1 MPHAVWRCAL
11 VLLLLA
17 GCTARDD
24 VPSAETLPTAQVAAM
39 PIRATQ
45 IEPRDWPAFRAPVMA
60 YEDAAPLPTLLPT
73 VPAVPQPT
81 VGPGGLAFPLRTER
95 LELGVHAHLFWTNR
109 SLPLRLAREGGFG
122 WIRQQ
127 IHWADQEGPPGVYQW
142 GEELDAIVAATEAA
156 GLKLM
161 LSIVRSPTFYGRFG
175 RDGLPED
182 PAPFGRFVA
191 ALVQRYRGRIHAVQI
206 WNEQNLA
213 HENGGYVSTDDAG
226 RYVELVKV
234 AYAAIKAVDPAVFVV
249 TGAPASTAVNSPGLA
264 ISDVRYYAA
273 MLGYQN
279 GVLRTVTDAIGVHPG
294 GSANPP
300 ETLWPTAPSSAQGWT
315 DHPTFY
321 FRNIEHIRALLE
333 DYQFETMPVW
343 ITEFG
348 WATAND
354 TPGFEFGNQVSL
366 AQQADYLVGALE
378 LVEQRYPWVDAM
390 FVWNLNF
397 AVLRAASGQPRHEQA
412 SFSVLNADY
421 TPRPAYT
428 ALRQA
433 IVGLRERG
441 R

>member
-1 MPHAVWRCAL
+1 MLHAVWRCAL
-11 VLLLLA
+11 VLLLLV
-17 GCTARDD
+17 GCTAHDGAPTAR
-24 VPSAETLPTAQVAAM
+24 PLPTAQIADAPLRTAA
-39 PIRATQ
+39 
-45 IEPRDWPAFRAPVMA
+45 IEPRGWPAFRAPVMP
-60 YEDAAPLPTLLPT
+60 YEQGAPLPTPLPT
-73 VPAVPQPT
+73 VPPVPLPA
-81 VGPGGLAFPLRTER
+81 VGPGGLPFPLRTGR

-109 SLPLRLAREGGFG
+109 SVPLQLARDGGFG

-142 GEELDAIVAATEAA
+142 GDELDAIVAATSAA
-156 GLKLM
+156 GLRLM
-161 LSIVRSPTFYGRFG
+161 LSVVRSPTFYGRFG
-175 RDGLPED
+175 RDGLPDD

-191 ALVQRYRGRIHAVQI
+191 ALVQRYRGQIHAVQI

-234 AYAAIKAVDPAVFVV
+234 AYAAIKAADPAVFVV

-300 ETLWPTAPSSAQGWT
+300 ETLWPAAPSTAQGWT
-315 DHPTFY
+315 EHPTFY
-321 FRNIEHIRALLE
+321 FRNIEHIRELLE
-333 DYQFETMPVW
+333 EYHYDDTPVW

-354 TPGFEFGNQVSL
+354 TPGFEFGDQVSFE
-366 AQQADYLVGALE
+366 QQADYLVGAVA
-378 LVEQRYPWVDAM
+378 LVEQRYPWVGAM

-397 AVLRAASGQPRHEQA
+397 SVLRAASGQPRHEQA
-412 SFSVLNADY
+412 SFSILNADY
-421 TPRPAYT
+421 TPRPAYA
-428 ALRQA
+428 ALRRA
-433 IVGLRERG
+433 IAALRERG